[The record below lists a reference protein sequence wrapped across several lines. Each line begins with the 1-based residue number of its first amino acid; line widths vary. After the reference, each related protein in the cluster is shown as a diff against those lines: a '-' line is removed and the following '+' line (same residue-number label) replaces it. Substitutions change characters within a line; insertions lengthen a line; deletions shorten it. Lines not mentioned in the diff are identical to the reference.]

1 MSQTFPH
8 ISRGFLILLLSSVGW
23 AAPFVPPAEEN
34 PPFRRDQ
41 LPIDTDSMVTLSSS
55 LTLLTQS
62 EPLKSAEQRRAAAQS
77 LALALALD
85 PANTTARDNLAT
97 LGEGKSLPAPQ
108 PGKLTRAKARIWQFH
123 GWLATPEAGSDG
135 NLLADS
141 IGDAASVLDPGHPS
155 ALALRESPERGKWDD
170 WIAPLPEFEEKALV
184 KSDPTDPFADIQP
197 DMPEPAADG
206 KVEIRLA
213 QATLSTVLYQYDV
226 KVGSWFLLDTPISM
240 KAAKLAKA
248 AKSTKGEEE
257 VEVEVEEEESFAL
270 HIPSTLGE
278 EIKVSRSIAE
288 PILAALTAIHGRLPE
303 SGSISLLTGQD
314 RTYQFAKNL
323 ASLTGPGFI
332 LANAALTGVEPEAI
346 VLAELDETHQLV
358 LPDYF
363 LRLLHVLAEGPGGKL
378 VVPASAEPYLT
389 SLLAIEMPEFFLKY
403 EVLAAS
409 TPAEFI
415 ALCAKVPS
423 EKQAAT
429 FAKFAEIRDKAAGNP
444 TGSYLAN
451 RFVRQRL
458 LEIAAEAPYHLSA
471 KLLAIQGA
479 GERPRTLAKKMLAA
493 EIWRAVDPIH
503 AAAGIN
509 LIAIDPKIL
518 TQLEVLYESIRADVD
533 LLERY
538 TGIRDRD
545 LISKG
550 KDLTTSLRTLTR
562 AIGSRGDLTARYE
575 TVIAAHTALVT
586 ADTALRQELS
596 ELSGDPLPEEAVPP
610 VQRRRNRKIGN

>member
-184 KSDPTDPFADIQP
+184 KSDPTDPFADIEP
-197 DMPEPAADG
+197 DMPEPAAGG

-226 KVGSWFLLDTPISM
+226 KTGSWFLLNTPVSM
-240 KAAKLAKA
+240 KADKA
-248 AKSTKGEEE
+248 VIAVKGDEDDEA
-257 VEVEVEEEESFAL
+257 VAAFAL
-270 HIPSTLGE
+270 NIPCTLGE
-278 EIKVSRSIAE
+278 EIKVSRFVAE

-303 SGSISLLTGQD
+303 TGGISLLTGED
-314 RTYQFAKNL
+314 RTYPFVKNL
-323 ASLTGPGFI
+323 ANLTGPGFI
-332 LANAALTGVEPEAI
+332 LANAALTGIEPGAT

-378 VVPASAEPYLT
+378 VVPASAEPYFT

-403 EVLAAS
+403 EVVAAS

-415 ALCAKVPS
+415 ALCAKVHS

-429 FAKFAEIRDKAAGNP
+429 FAKFAEIRDKAADNP

-479 GERPRTLAKKMLAA
+479 GERPRILAKKMLAA

-509 LIAIDPKIL
+509 LIAIDPKTL

-550 KDLTTSLRTLTR
+550 RDLTTALRTLTR

-596 ELSGDPLPEEAVPP
+596 ELSGDPLPEELGPP